1 MHLYRAIVKYFPTFL
16 NLLIPIFVP
25 KFQFPDSKICLGLI
39 EIIGNIYTFREMNSS
54 SFISFF
60 NFQGFFRLVLWMA
73 ASIPVSRSFQ
83 RRHLHVAAVISF
95 PTWKSSLLL
104 VCFLPSCVI
113 LRGKVCLTNLG
124 ASYLTAATNYD
135 TEKANFSTKFRRY
148 EYRASKSFEITFVY
162 IYLFF
167 LFL

>member
-1 MHLYRAIVKYFPTFL
+1 MNGGI
-16 NLLIPIFVP
+16 
-25 KFQFPDSKICLGLI
+25 DS
-39 EIIGNIYTFREMNSS
+39 
-54 SFISFF
+54 
-60 NFQGFFRLVLWMA
+60 
-73 ASIPVSRSFQ
+73 PVSRSFQ

-167 LFL
+167 FIFLNIARIARSILRILGYRYLGYFIDEISSLYFFIDTYLSRIYSLSQFLDFFFWTTT